1 MLKVMQ
7 VLLGIVLFAAPLLAQ
22 DQADAARMAAG
33 CGANEIQYTV
43 KTDKKQHP
51 ITHPEPGKALVYVF
65 SDEEADNATLHIGGV
80 VTRWGMDGTWL
91 GANERKS
98 YFYFSADPG
107 EHRLCTSRQSRF
119 KTFTKISAAHTFMAE
134 AGKVYYFRTKTPYVS
149 KERPHSA
156 EDSVTLIELDPA
168 EAQLLIAN
176 SAFSVSHPKPV
187 DKSTAATDTQ

>member
-1 MLKVMQ
+1 MLKVMK
-7 VLLGIVLFAAPLLAQ
+7 VLLGVVLFAAPLLAQ
-22 DQADAARMAAG
+22 DQVEAARMAAG
-33 CGANEIQYTV
+33 CGANETQYTV

-51 ITHPEPGKALVYVF
+51 TAQPEPGKALVYVF
-65 SDEEADNATLHIGGV
+65 SDESIDNATLHIGGV
-80 VTRWGMDGTWL
+80 TTRWGVDGAWV
-91 GANERKS
+91 GANDRKS

-119 KTFTKISAAHTFMAE
+119 KSLTKISAASTFTAE
-134 AGKVYYFRTKTPYVS
+134 AGKVYYFRTMTPHIPQD
-149 KERPHSA
+149 KPHGA

-187 DKSTAATDTQ
+187 NKTTADANTQ